1 MKEENLTVV
10 KLKDSLYG
18 NAIQNLDEEVIYCEL
33 KYQRDRSSFAGM
45 ALKVTNEKN
54 VIVVREC
61 QEKIVKEVSKYE
73 KLYIGC
79 DEDYVDSLKEI
90 FSMEERAYGIE
101 VFFLV
106 YSDVRSSQIIFEELM
121 KNVDKNTDEII
132 KMSFKWYEQ

>member
-1 MKEENLTVV
+1 MKEEILTVI

-18 NAIQNLDEEVIYCEL
+18 NAIQNLDGEEIYCEL
-33 KYQRDRSSFAGM
+33 RYQRDRSSFAGV

-61 QEKIVKEVSKYE
+61 QERIVEEVSKYE

-90 FSMEERAYGIE
+90 FSLEERAYGIE

-121 KNVDKNTDEII
+121 KNVDKNIDVL
-132 KMSFKWYEQ
+132 